1 MSEPTKASCIYVITV
16 FVLECI
22 GFRSKPV
29 SGMENHTV
37 AYKHR
42 KKWEQDC
49 RSFIQNLCLTAWKQK
64 NKKHCL
70 KVKYSRFKIV
80 GMLLNTS
87 TQKVSVYERKH
98 EVISRTLYKHV

>member
-64 NKKHCL
+64 KQTALFKTQ
-70 KVKYSRFKIV
+70 VFKIKDCRNAAQHFYPES
-80 GMLLNTS
+80 LCLW
-87 TQKVSVYERKH
+87 
-98 EVISRTLYKHV
+98 